1 MEMLH
6 NTQAIDLR
14 KMKRSDVKLSEKTQ
28 ALYDAYRKV
37 VPFVEK
43 DRIFSEDLEAG
54 IKLLKSYDVK

>member
-1 MEMLH
+1 M
-6 NTQAIDLR
+6 
-14 KMKRSDVKLSEKTQ
+14 KLSDKTQ

-54 IKLLKSYDVK
+54 IKLLKSYEVK